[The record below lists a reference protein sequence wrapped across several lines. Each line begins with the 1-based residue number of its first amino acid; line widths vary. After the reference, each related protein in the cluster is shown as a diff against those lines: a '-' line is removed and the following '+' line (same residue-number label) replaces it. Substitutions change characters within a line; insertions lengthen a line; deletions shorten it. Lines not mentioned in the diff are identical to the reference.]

1 MGRIV
6 YAAAM
11 SHVLHPPYYEK
22 HVGPHGKR
30 MVEELIAVVRDMG
43 RELAA
48 RRPDALVVI
57 ADDHLNVFSFDA
69 VPAMCVRIGR
79 SVSRMAQEGAIEF
92 DRALDG
98 LAERYPL
105 HEDLANRI
113 LEEGLEAGLDFAAS
127 WSAPLDH
134 AFLSPLTA
142 LYGARPV
149 PPLVPLW
156 VNSFVAP
163 LPPAR
168 RCFAGGPP
176 IARAVAASTS
186 NVGGV
191 PTRGGRAL

>member
-69 VPAMCVRIGR
+69 VPAFCVRIGQ
-79 SVSRMAQEGAIEF
+79 SVEKMVQDGAIEF
-92 DRALDG
+92 DRALDAFARWDTRRLNELG
-98 LAERYPL
+98 GSL
-105 HEDLANRI
+105 HLLVSIPEL
-113 LEEGLEAGLDFAAS
+113 
-127 WSAPLDH
+127 
-134 AFLSPLTA
+134 
-142 LYGARPV
+142 GAH
-149 PPLVPLW
+149 
-156 VNSFVAP
+156 
-163 LPPAR
+163 
-168 RCFAGGPP
+168 
-176 IARAVAASTS
+176 
-186 NVGGV
+186 
-191 PTRGGRAL
+191 